1 MSSKNFTLRNYNDL
15 ITEEDTS
22 MNIKIDC
29 GSFTLPKIKP
39 IIFID
44 LDGTVYNLSEHV
56 IKLYNLRHNTHHNPN
71 TVSDYWWSNID
82 ENKEV
87 WKDILKAEGTFYL
100 GNPIQNS
107 IEVIDKLHQE
117 GYEIF
122 FVSLPHVDSQ
132 GKCFEEK
139 LQWLQSHFDW
149 VTYKHLIATGE
160 KHLLARE
167 NRILI
172 DDFPKYLIDFE
183 LYGGKGIGFRGAMY
197 TDEFQGTKVDTWN
210 EIYELIKSL

>member
-1 MSSKNFTLRNYNDL
+1 MSSKNFTIKEHDELPK
-15 ITEEDTS
+15 EEIS
-22 MNIKIDC
+22 IKLDYDYL
-29 GSFTLPKIKP
+29 SDPPKIKP

-56 IKLYNLRHNTHHNPN
+56 IKLYNLRHNTHYSPN

-82 ENKEV
+82 KNKEV
-87 WKDILKAEGTFYL
+87 WEDILKAEGTFYL

-122 FVSLPHVDSQ
+122 FVSLPNVGSQ

-149 VTYKHLIATGE
+149 ITYKHLIATGE
-160 KHLLARE
+160 KYLLARE

-183 LYGGKGIGFRGAMY
+183 LCGGKGIGFRNAIY

-210 EIYELIKSL
+210 EIYELIKNL